1 MYNFKEHDIIFL
13 LGAGAS
19 ADAKIPVSSTMVND
33 IEGLLDSAKWN
44 KFRDLYYLIKS
55 GVNYSAGLSGKT
67 AIFNVETLLFVL
79 EELVQKENHLLY
91 PFIGSWNVRFNEV
104 VKDNFSLI
112 EEFQREIK
120 EKLKVWVTKDD
131 YREAS
136 YFKYFKQLKNELTYP
151 LRIFTLNY
159 DKCIEENTN
168 NEGFEFSCER
178 GFDKD
183 TRQWNH
189 KRFSEVVKDDEPDI
203 YLYKLHGSIDWKRDL
218 KTNIV
223 EFVNREPTEPDLI
236 FGTQNKIQFSDP
248 YLYLFSEF
256 RHYTLNAKLIICIGY
271 SFSDVH
277 INGLIGQALKQ
288 DNNTKL
294 LSVAY
299 FRGEVD
305 AYKQMISNNIN
316 FPINN
321 IAVENIKAK
330 DFFEN
335 KLNREYFSELLPK
348 ESEENVFDM

>member
-136 YFKYFKQLKNELTYP
+136 YFKYF
-151 LRIFTLNY
+151 
-159 DKCIEENTN
+159 
-168 NEGFEFSCER
+168 
-178 GFDKD
+178 
-183 TRQWNH
+183 
-189 KRFSEVVKDDEPDI
+189 
-203 YLYKLHGSIDWKRDL
+203 
-218 KTNIV
+218 
-223 EFVNREPTEPDLI
+223 
-236 FGTQNKIQFSDP
+236 
-248 YLYLFSEF
+248 
-256 RHYTLNAKLIICIGY
+256 
-271 SFSDVH
+271 
-277 INGLIGQALKQ
+277 
-288 DNNTKL
+288 
-294 LSVAY
+294 
-299 FRGEVD
+299 
-305 AYKQMISNNIN
+305 
-316 FPINN
+316 
-321 IAVENIKAK
+321 
-330 DFFEN
+330 
-335 KLNREYFSELLPK
+335 
-348 ESEENVFDM
+348 